1 MNFVILGAGSV
12 GFQLARYLI
21 EQKENVVLI
30 ERDPDKAKHASNV
43 LDCKVLNEEGNNIE
57 TLKKAGITKA
67 DYFISVT
74 DSDEM
79 NMIACGLVSSECNVP
94 QKIARIRNIDYSNF
108 QVLHHTFLGIDYLV
122 NPEIETARSIIRSI
136 EGGAVSDIVS
146 FEKSSLQMR
155 SITVGS
161 SSFLRNKSL
170 EELKRTIHADFL
182 IAVILRENEYIIPHG
197 FSTLKDN
204 DRLYLIATDE
214 DFERIFSHFGKSRME
229 INKIVLIGG
238 NRISIHVVEHFF
250 KSHQNELSFFGKFLH
265 YLRPAKKRRINIID
279 GDYENCK
286 MLSRRFPEAMIFN
299 TDISDEGFS
308 EEEQLSGAD
317 LVIAATGNQEL
328 NMVNAVYAKSVGAKR
343 AIALVN
349 KSNYVHIASNL
360 GIDVALSPIES
371 MVNSILKYIRRSNVR
386 NVYSI
391 SGGKV
396 EVLELSI
403 EETSQ
408 VNGKKIIELKL
419 PKQTLIISLTR
430 DDTHIVP
437 DGELVLRGG
446 DNIIVIARKESVTR
460 IEEIFTS

>member
-161 SSFLRNKSL
+161 SSFLRNRSL

>member
-1 MNFVILGAGSV
+1 V
-12 GFQLARYLI
+12 G
-21 EQKENVVLI
+21 
-30 ERDPDKAKHASNV
+30 
-43 LDCKVLNEEGNNIE
+43 G
-57 TLKKAGITKA
+57 
-67 DYFISVT
+67 
-74 DSDEM
+74 
-79 NMIACGLVSSECNVP
+79 
-94 QKIARIRNIDYSNF
+94 
-108 QVLHHTFLGIDYLV
+108 
-122 NPEIETARSIIRSI
+122 
-136 EGGAVSDIVS
+136 
-146 FEKSSLQMR
+146 
-155 SITVGS
+155 

-204 DRLYLIATDE
+204 DKLYLIATDE
-214 DFERIFSHFGKSRME
+214 DFEKIFSHFGKSRME

-250 KSHQNELSFFGKFLH
+250 ENHKNELSFFGKFLH
-265 YLRPAKKRRINIID
+265 YLRPAKKRKINIID

-286 MLSRRFPEAMIFN
+286 MLSRRFPEAMVFN
-299 TDISDEGFS
+299 TDITDEGFS

-343 AIALVN
+343 TIALVN

-403 EETSQ
+403 EETSL

-430 DDTHIVP
+430 DNNHIVP

-446 DNIIVIARKESVTR
+446 DYIIVIARKESVTR

>member
-21 EQKENVVLI
+21 EQKEDVVLI